1 LSTYSKIFARN
12 LRRARRAQGL
22 TQREL
27 ADSLC
32 YSEKAVCKWESGE
45 CIPPAE
51 VILMICARLYVSFD
65 ELFDQNTSAGYL
77 LGFDGGSIKTEIVL
91 TDLNERVIKS
101 ATIGS
106 SALNNLNCAE
116 TLTRID
122 VAIKELTDG
131 IAFRRI
137 SAFFGLCTATR
148 AEKDRI
154 HSFLESYNFAHI
166 GIGSDIDNS
175 IAAAL
180 GDEDGIAVNI
190 GAGSSVFSRRGTN
203 IYITGGYSDFIG
215 DAGSAYNIGK
225 EMLSAVIKEADL
237 CAPHTLL
244 TDMLEEHLGTPIKKA
259 TVSSFRTKEKIV
271 ISNLAPLVFRAYS
284 EGDATARDI
293 IVSNYREL
301 ANSIATGAK
310 KSRFKGEVKAVLVG
324 GLCAHADVI
333 IPLLSDFISEIQDLP
348 CRINISVTEKKPV
361 FGAVSI
367 AHSYLS
373 QK

>member
-1 LSTYSKIFARN
+1 MSTYSKIFARN

-27 ADSLC
+27 AESLC

-137 SAFFGLCTATR
+137 SAFFGLCTATE

-180 GDEDGIAVNI
+180 GDEDGIAVLQFVN
-190 GAGSSVFSRRGTN
+190 
-203 IYITGGYSDFIG
+203 
-215 DAGSAYNIGK
+215 
-225 EMLSAVIKEADL
+225 
-237 CAPHTLL
+237 
-244 TDMLEEHLGTPIKKA
+244 
-259 TVSSFRTKEKIV
+259 
-271 ISNLAPLVFRAYS
+271 
-284 EGDATARDI
+284 
-293 IVSNYREL
+293 
-301 ANSIATGAK
+301 
-310 KSRFKGEVKAVLVG
+310 
-324 GLCAHADVI
+324 GLCPAHGLFQI
-333 IPLLSDFISEIQDLP
+333 SFIARHDHGKRCQRNFFRGLCTDLP
-348 CRINISVTEKKPV
+348 EDLRVGDDKGRTGSMPDRMVYV
-361 FGAVSI
+361 
-367 AHSYLS
+367 
-373 QK
+373 